1 LIILN
6 FLKGISM
13 TLKEQKIGFLGA
25 GKMASAIIKGLLKYG
40 ISPENIAAGERW
52 APAAD
57 AARKEFGIYVT
68 ENNADVVKRS
78 DILIIAV
85 KPKDIEE
92 ALSTAGDTKD
102 KLFISIAAGVTIN
115 SLEKLIGG
123 GARVIRVMPNI
134 CATVLQSATGVS
146 RGTNAADDDAA
157 IALEIFSAIGV
168 ALEINEHLLNAVT
181 GLSGSGPAFIFQ
193 LIEAM
198 ADGGVYAGLDRATAQ
213 MLAAQTVLG
222 AAVMVLESGTHP
234 GALKD
239 MVCSPGG
246 TTIEGVAVLEEKAVR
261 AAFMDAVIAA
271 ADKSEQ
277 LGKKK

>member
-1 LIILN
+1 
-6 FLKGISM
+6 M

-52 APAAD
+52 TPAAE
-57 AARKEFGIYVT
+57 AARKDFGIFVT
-68 ENNADVVKRS
+68 DDNADVVRRS

-85 KPKDIEE
+85 KPKDIAE
-92 ALSTAGDTKD
+92 ALSTAGDTEH

-115 SLEKLIGG
+115 SLEKLVGSN
-123 GARVIRVMPNI
+123 ARVIRVMPNI
-134 CATVLQSATGVS
+134 CATVLQSATGIS
-146 RGTNAADDDAA
+146 RGTNATADDAA
-157 IALEIFSAIGV
+157 IAMEIFSAIGV
-168 ALEINEHLLNAVT
+168 ALEINENLLDAVT

-193 LIEAM
+193 IIEAM
-198 ADGGVYAGLDRATAQ
+198 ADGGVYSGLDRATAQ

-222 AAVMVLESGTHP
+222 AATMVVESGMHP

-246 TTIEGVAVLEEKAVR
+246 TTIEGVAVLEQRAVR
-261 AAFMDAVIAA
+261 AAFTDAVIAA
-271 ADKSEQ
+271 TDKSEQ

>member
-1 LIILN
+1 
-6 FLKGISM
+6 M
-13 TLKEQKIGFLGA
+13 TLKEKKIGFLGA

-40 ISPENIAAGERW
+40 VSPENITAGERW
-52 APAAD
+52 APAAET
-57 AARKEFGIYVT
+57 ARKEFGIYVT
-68 ENNADVVKRS
+68 EDNAEVVKRS

-102 KLFISIAAGVTIN
+102 KLFISIAAGVTIG
-115 SLEKLIGG
+115 SLEKLVGD

-134 CATVLQSATGVS
+134 CATVLQSATGIS
-146 RGTNAADDDAA
+146 RGTNAAPEDAA
-157 IALEIFSAIGV
+157 IAMEIFSAIGV
-168 ALEINEHLLNAVT
+168 AMEINENLLDAVT

-193 LIEAM
+193 IIEAM
-198 ADGGVYAGLDRATAQ
+198 ADGGVYVGLDRATAQ

-222 AAVMVLESGTHP
+222 AATMVVESGMHP

-271 ADKSEQ
+271 TDKSEQ

>member
-1 LIILN
+1 
-6 FLKGISM
+6 M

-40 ISPENIAAGERW
+40 VSPANITAGERW
-52 APAAD
+52 APAAE
-57 AARKEFGIYVT
+57 AARKEFGIFVT
-68 ENNADVVKRS
+68 EDNADIVKRS

-115 SLEKLIGG
+115 SLEKLVGD

-134 CATVLQSATGVS
+134 CATVLQSATGIS
-146 RGTNAADDDAA
+146 RGTNATAEDAA
-157 IALEIFSAIGV
+157 IAMEIFSAIGV
-168 ALEINEHLLNAVT
+168 AMEINENLLDAVT

-193 LIEAM
+193 IIEAM

-213 MLAAQTVLG
+213 TLAAQTVLG
-222 AAVMVLESGTHP
+222 AATMVVESGMHP

-271 ADKSEQ
+271 TDKSEQ